1 MMMEITQIIQQIV
14 NITGIAGI
22 YMTFAIGMSMVYAV
36 MRVFHI
42 AHGGVLIIGAYTNLF
57 LFLLTRNIV
66 VSAIGSMLV
75 AAIAGIGIQTLLYN
89 PILKKR
95 ISNWQ
100 RITLIASLGANV
112 AITEGFLR
120 FVGAKHLQYPVPFN
134 SFIVNILGVRIFL
147 VQLAAITIAV
157 ATMIGL
163 WLFLMRT
170 RMGRSLRAVSQ
181 DWELATSQGIN
192 PYLIFYV
199 AMIIGSV
206 FAGLAGV
213 LTSTYYNDV
222 YPEIGELPNLVSFA
236 VIILGGLGSFPGTIL
251 GAVTVAAVEG
261 LTFAYLPITAIPR
274 GAISFIILL
283 FVLALRPQ
291 GILGQKWK

>member
-1 MMMEITQIIQQIV
+1 MEITQIIQQIV

-42 AHGGVLIIGAYTNLF
+42 AHGGVLIIGAYANLF
-57 LFLLTRNIV
+57 LIRLTGNIV
-66 VSAIGSMLV
+66 VSTVGAMLV
-75 AAIAGIGIQTLLYN
+75 AAFAGLVIQTLLYT
-89 PILKKR
+89 PILRKR
-95 ISNWQ
+95 VSNWQ
-100 RITLIASLGANV
+100 RLTLIASLGANV

-120 FVGAKHLQYPVPFN
+120 FVGAKHLQYPIPFN
-134 SFIVNILGVRIFL
+134 SFIVNILGVRVFL

-163 WLFLMRT
+163 WLFLMKT

>member
-1 MMMEITQIIQQIV
+1 MMEITQIIQQIV

-57 LFLLTRNIV
+57 LFTLTRNIV
-66 VSAIGSMLV
+66 VSTVGAMLV
-75 AAIAGIGIQTLLYN
+75 AAFAGLVIQTLLYT
-89 PILKKR
+89 PILRKR
-95 ISNWQ
+95 VSNWQ
-100 RITLIASLGANV
+100 RLTLIASLGANV

-120 FVGAKHLQYPVPFN
+120 FVGAKHLQYPIPFN

-192 PYLIFYV
+192 PYMIFYV

-251 GAVTVAAVEG
+251 GAVTVAAVEV
-261 LTFAYLPITAIPR
+261 LTFAYLPISAVPR

>member
-1 MMMEITQIIQQIV
+1 MMEITQIIQQIV

-57 LFLLTRNIV
+57 LFTLTRNIV
-66 VSAIGSMLV
+66 VSTVGAMLV
-75 AAIAGIGIQTLLYN
+75 AAFAGICIQTLLYT
-89 PILKKR
+89 PILRKR
-95 ISNWQ
+95 VSNWQ
-100 RITLIASLGANV
+100 RLTLIASLGANV

-120 FVGAKHLQYPVPFN
+120 FRGAKHLQYPIPFN

>member
-1 MMMEITQIIQQIV
+1 MMEITQIIQQIV

-42 AHGGVLIIGAYTNLF
+42 AHGGVLIIGAYANLF
-57 LFLLTRNIV
+57 LIRLTGNIV
-66 VSAIGSMLV
+66 VSTVGAMLV
-75 AAIAGIGIQTLLYN
+75 AAFAGLVIQTLLYT
-89 PILKKR
+89 PILRKR
-95 ISNWQ
+95 VSNWQ
-100 RITLIASLGANV
+100 RLTLIASLGANV

-120 FVGAKHLQYPVPFN
+120 FVGAKHLQYPIPFN
-134 SFIVNILGVRIFL
+134 SFIVNILGVRVFL

-163 WLFLMRT
+163 WLFLMKT

-192 PYLIFYV
+192 PYMIFYV

>member
-42 AHGGVLIIGAYTNLF
+42 AHGGVLIIGAYANLF
-57 LFLLTRNIV
+57 LIRLTGNIV
-66 VSAIGSMLV
+66 VSTVGAMLV
-75 AAIAGIGIQTLLYN
+75 AAFAGLVIQTLLYT
-89 PILKKR
+89 PILRKR
-95 ISNWQ
+95 VSNWQ
-100 RITLIASLGANV
+100 RLTLIASLGANV

-120 FVGAKHLQYPVPFN
+120 FVGAKHLQYPIPFN
-134 SFIVNILGVRIFL
+134 SFIVNILGVRVFL

-163 WLFLMRT
+163 WLFLMKT